1 MEHELKVIPSRE
13 DLSRE
18 AAKVVA
24 ELARKAVADHGSF
37 QMAVSG
43 GRTPW
48 GMFTELA
55 ARADFPWTSTEL
67 FQVDE
72 RVAPDGDPARNLG
85 MLRTLEAHGCTVVPM
100 PVEAAD
106 LEKACEKYAALLPPR
121 FDLIHLGMG
130 SDGHTASL
138 IPGDAALDVTDR
150 LVTMTGEPYQGHLR
164 MTLTFTAL
172 ERTTTLLWLISG
184 ESKREVLRRLLDG
197 DPSIPAGRVVA
208 PRSIVLADGA
218 AAGG

>member
-1 MEHELKVIPSRE
+1 MEHELRVISSRE
-13 DLSRE
+13 DLARE
-18 AAKVVA
+18 AARV
-24 ELARKAVADHGSF
+24 VADHARQAVAEHGSF
-37 QMAVSG
+37 RMAVSG

-55 ARADFPWTSTEL
+55 EHADFPWTSTEL

-85 MLRTLEAHGCTVVPM
+85 MLRSMESHGCTVVPM
-100 PVEAAD
+100 HVEAAD
-106 LEKACEKYAALLPPR
+106 LDNACEEYAALLPPR

-138 IPGDAALDVTDR
+138 IPGDAVLDVTDR
-150 LVTMTGEPYQGHLR
+150 MVAMTDEPYQGHLR
-164 MTLTFTAL
+164 MTLTFPAL
-172 ERTTTLLWLISG
+172 ERTTALLWLISG
-184 ESKREVLRRLLDG
+184 DSKREVLRRLLDG